1 MERRGEPNFE
11 AGAAENLVDHLTLAT
26 SISNLR
32 SSNAEG
38 YLLTYHGKV
47 VVGCRSK
54 IIVESTK

>member
-1 MERRGEPNFE
+1 MESQILKR
-11 AGAAENLVDHLTLAT
+11 AAENLVDHLTLAT

-32 SSNAEG
+32 SSNAEE

>member
-47 VVGCRSK
+47 VSDAGLK
-54 IIVESTK
+54 LL